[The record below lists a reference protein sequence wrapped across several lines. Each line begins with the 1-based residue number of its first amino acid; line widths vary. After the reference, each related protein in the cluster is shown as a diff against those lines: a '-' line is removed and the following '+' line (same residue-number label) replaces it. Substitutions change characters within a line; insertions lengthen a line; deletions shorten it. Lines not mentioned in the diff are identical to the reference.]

1 MQNELLL
8 DLEIIEEDN
17 ILNYEQA
24 QRKVQLQVEIL
35 KLLEDE
41 ELYLFRRSHSTCLSQ
56 GNNNTE
62 YFRLMAKE
70 KI

>member
-41 ELYLFRRSHSTCLSQ
+41 ELYLFRRSQSTWLSQ

>member
-1 MQNELLL
+1 MQNEVLL

-41 ELYLFRRSHSTCLSQ
+41 ELYLFRRSHSTWLSQ

>member
-1 MQNELLL
+1 MQNELLM

-41 ELYLFRRSHSTCLSQ
+41 ELYLFRRSHST
-56 GNNNTE
+56 
-62 YFRLMAKE
+62 
-70 KI
+70 